1 MSLLI
6 EAGKLAEH
14 LRWHGD
20 EALRARIAEDPEQ
33 VSDELADVL
42 YWMLLLAHDLGTDL
56 DAAIAGR
63 TLKVERKDPLA
74 SARGSA
80 WKYEERLHGMD
91 LRGGVVAVP
100 AEVGVLPADAPVVA
114 RVHVGGFGDGQLER
128 LAGCAVPGGAAF
140 EAHQALAVDA
150 VLDVDLRADLHRRPS
165 SAGGGRP
172 PRWAAPPRSEPTDE
186 PVAAFPAARQSG
198 ETGLWRCRSETFEPL
213 EVICRDDRRDD
224 AAAAGDED
232 GDAVFG
238 AADERRESIARLG
251 DGDLL
256 SHAALHVAG
265 GAVWVM
271 VMASARA
278 VEAAVPSTA
287 AVRSTAAAP
296 LTGAV
301 R

>member
-42 YWMLLLAHDLGTDL
+42 YWMLLLAHDLGIDL

-63 TLKVERKDPLA
+63 TLKVERKYPLA

-150 VLDVDLRADLHRRPS
+150 VLDVDLRADLFGRPTPLHERAHGTLDLDEFVGLEGHRSKRS
-165 SAGGGRP
+165 GWCAGGGRGACVHP
-172 PRWAAPPRSEPTDE
+172 GGR
-186 PVAAFPAARQSG
+186 RQQWSG
-198 ETGLWRCRSETFEPL
+198 VHLGVSKGVPCSALRTC
-213 EVICRDDRRDD
+213 
-224 AAAAGDED
+224 
-232 GDAVFG
+232 
-238 AADERRESIARLG
+238 ADS
-251 DGDLL
+251 
-256 SHAALHVAG
+256 
-265 GAVWVM
+265 
-271 VMASARA
+271 
-278 VEAAVPSTA
+278 
-287 AVRSTAAAP
+287 
-296 LTGAV
+296 
-301 R
+301 